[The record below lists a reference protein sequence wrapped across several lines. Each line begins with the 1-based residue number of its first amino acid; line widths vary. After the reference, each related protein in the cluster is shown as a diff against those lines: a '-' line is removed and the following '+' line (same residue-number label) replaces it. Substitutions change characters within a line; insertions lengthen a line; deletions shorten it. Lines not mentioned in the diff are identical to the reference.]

1 MLELLSENRRRS
13 QGCLEGE
20 ASAVAMEAGWAGA
33 GALLTLFRS
42 DVLIQTKGVS
52 NFVSE
57 ADLAAESAIVEVI
70 RGAFPEH
77 AIISEESHS
86 DRADATHLWVIDPL
100 DGTSNYL
107 HGMPHFAVSI
117 GYYREGVG
125 QVGVICDPA
134 HGDWYIAAR
143 GQGAWRNGESM
154 RVSGATG
161 LSQAMVACGF
171 YYDRGRMMEGTLATL
186 ADLFRRDIHGIR
198 RCGAA
203 ALDLAYLASG
213 WFDSFFEYRLSPW
226 DYAAGS
232 VLLSEAGGTLSDCV
246 GGPLPLGTPSSV
258 CASNGTLHAEMLE
271 VIAPHWGALQQPLE
285 GSR

>member
-1 MLELLSENRRRS
+1 MLELLAANRIRS
-13 QGCLEGE
+13 QGCLVGE
-20 ASAVAMEAGWAGA
+20 ASAVGLEAGWAGA
-33 GALLTLFRS
+33 AALLRLFRR
-42 DVLIQTKGVS
+42 DVSIQAKGVS

-57 ADLAAESAIVEVI
+57 ADLAAETAIVDVL
-70 RGAFPEH
+70 RRAFPEH

-117 GYYREGVG
+117 GYFCEGVG

-143 GQGAWRNGESM
+143 GQGAWRNGESIH
-154 RVSGATG
+154 VSRATE

-203 ALDLAYLASG
+203 ALDLAYLACG
-213 WFDSFFEYRLSPW
+213 WFESFFEYRLSPW

-232 VLLSEAGGTLSDCV
+232 VLVSEAGGRLSDCD
-246 GGPLPLGTPSSV
+246 GGTLPLGSPSSV
-258 CASNGTLHAEMLE
+258 CASNGQLHAAMLD
-271 VIAPHWGALQQPLE
+271 VIAPHWAAL
-285 GSR
+285 R